1 MANEIIKAG
10 AATGKITP
18 RNSQF
23 LYGYPYVERMSE
35 GAHDPLTCTALYINN
50 GARQVMFI
58 THDILYLNKEQ
69 VAAIRSGISEK
80 TDVPAGNILVSVT
93 HTHSAPTPFDVV
105 ISRKDKVVPPYDKEY
120 MRFVVAHSVA
130 TGIKAFENAREAEIG
145 FLMGDATGLGT
156 NRHDP
161 AGPKDM
167 EVPTMLVRG
176 LDKEY
181 ICAMMVVCMHPTVLH
196 EDSRLCSAD
205 FPHYTRELLRKELL
219 GEGCPVA
226 YFTGTSGD
234 QSPRHVTHGNN
245 FSEAQRL
252 GEIVATSIINK
263 AAEGVVFDRSLD
275 IAVASQNLELPRR
288 NMPSVEWAVAN
299 RDRAKAHFEALKA
312 DPTADKRETRTA
324 EVDWFGSEEALLL
337 ATLGANHELEDVYA
351 SCLPAEI
358 QVVKIGDHR
367 WAAWPGEVFVEF
379 GLSLKQAFHNVSL
392 IGYANGD
399 LQGYVVTREAVEKR
413 YYESGNSFF
422 DVSAGYLMLEATE
435 KLIEKLSE

>member
-1 MANEIIKAG
+1 MASEILKAG
-10 AATGKITP
+10 SAIEEITP
-18 RNSQF
+18 KNSQF

-35 GAHDPLTCTALYINN
+35 GAHDPLTCTALYLDN
-50 GARQVMFI
+50 GKKKVFFI
-58 THDILYLNKEQ
+58 THDILYLNKAQ
-69 VAAIRSGISEK
+69 VAAIRSGISTE
-80 TDVPAGNILVSVT
+80 TGVPAGDIMVSVT

-105 ISRKDKVVPPYDKEY
+105 ISRNDKVVPHYDEEY
-120 MRFVVAHSVA
+120 MKFVVAQSIKA
-130 TGIKAFENAREAEIG
+130 GIKAFGNAREAEIG
-145 FLMGDATGLGT
+145 FVMGDATGLGT

-161 AGPKDM
+161 AGPRDM

-176 LDKEY
+176 LDKKY
-181 ICAMMVVCMHPTVLH
+181 ICAMLVVCMHPTVLH

-234 QSPRHVTHGNN
+234 QSPRHVTRGNN

-252 GEIVATSIINK
+252 GEIVAASIIAK

-275 IAVASQNLELPRR
+275 IAVAGKNLELPRR
-288 NMPSVEWAVAN
+288 NMPSVEWATAN

-337 ATLGANHELEDVYA
+337 ATLAANKELEDVYA
-351 SCLPAEI
+351 SCLPVEL
-358 QVVKIGDHR
+358 QVIKVGDHS
-367 WAAWPGEVFVEF
+367 WAAWPGEIFVEF
-379 GLSLKQAFHNVSL
+379 GLALKSACRNVSL

-422 DVSAGYLMLEATE
+422 DVSAGYTMLDETI
-435 KLIEKLSE
+435 KLIETLD

>member
-1 MANEIIKAG
+1 MASATIKAG
-10 AATGKITP
+10 AAIEEITP
-18 RNSQF
+18 KDSQF

-35 GAHDPLTCTALYINN
+35 GAHDPLTCTALYLDN
-50 GARQVMFI
+50 GKRQVFFI
-58 THDILYLNKEQ
+58 THDILYLNKAQ
-69 VAAIRSGISEK
+69 VAAIRSGISAK
-80 TDVPAGNILVSVT
+80 TGVPCANIMISVT

-105 ISRKDKVVPPYDKEY
+105 ISRKDKVVPPADMEY
-120 MRFVVAHSVA
+120 MKFVVAQSVKA
-130 TGIKAFENAREAEIG
+130 GIKAFESAREAEIG
-145 FLMGDATGLGT
+145 FVMGDATGLGT

-167 EVPTMLVRG
+167 QVPTMLVRG
-176 LDKEY
+176 LDKKY

-205 FPHYTRELLRKELL
+205 FPHYTRELLRKEML

-252 GEIVATSIINK
+252 GEIVAASIISQAGK
-263 AAEGVVFDRSLD
+263 GVIFDRSLD
-275 IAVASQNLELPRR
+275 LAVAGKNLDLPRR
-288 NMPSVEWAVAN
+288 NMPSVEWATAN
-299 RDRAKAHFEALKA
+299 RDRAKAHFEQLKA
-312 DPTADKRETRTA
+312 DATSDPRETRTA

-337 ATLGANHELEDVYA
+337 ATLAANHELEDVYA
-351 SCLPAEI
+351 SCLPVEI
-358 QVVKIGDHR
+358 QVIKVGD
-367 WAAWPGEVFVEF
+367 WKFAAWPGEIFVEF
-379 GLSLKQAFHNVSL
+379 GLALKSEFKNVSL

-422 DVSAGYLMLEATE
+422 DISAGYTMLDETK
-435 KLIEKLSE
+435 KLIESMS

>member
-1 MANEIIKAG
+1 MASAIIKAG
-10 AATGKITP
+10 AATEEITP
-18 RNSQF
+18 KNSQF

-35 GAHDPLTCTALYINN
+35 GAHDPLTCTALYLDN
-50 GARQVMFI
+50 GKKKVFFI
-58 THDILYLNKEQ
+58 THDILYLNKAQ
-69 VAAIRSGISEK
+69 VACIRSGISAA
-80 TDVPAGNILVSVT
+80 TGVPAGDIMVSVT

-105 ISRKDKVVPPYDKEY
+105 ISRNDKVVPHYDEAY
-120 MRFVVAHSVA
+120 MEFVVAQSVEA
-130 TGIKAFENAREAEIG
+130 GIKAFENAREAEIG
-145 FLMGDATGLGT
+145 FVMGDATGLGT

-161 AGPKDM
+161 AGPRDM
-167 EVPTMLVRG
+167 QVPTMLVRG
-176 LDKEY
+176 LDKKY

-196 EDSRLCSAD
+196 EDSKLCSAD

-252 GEIVATSIINK
+252 GEIVAASIIAK
-263 AAEGVVFDRSLD
+263 AAEGVVFDRSVD
-275 IAVASQNLELPRR
+275 IAVAGENLELPRR
-288 NMPSVEWAVAN
+288 NMPSVEWATAN

-312 DPTADKRETRTA
+312 DATADKRETRTA

-337 ATLGANHELEDVYA
+337 ATLAANHELEDVYA
-351 SCLPAEI
+351 SCLPVEL
-358 QVVKIGDHR
+358 QVIKVGDWHF
-367 WAAWPGEVFVEF
+367 AAWPGEIFVEF
-379 GLSLKQAFHNVSL
+379 GLALKSACKNVSL

-422 DVSAGYLMLEATE
+422 DVSAGYTMLDETI
-435 KLIEKLSE
+435 KLIEKLD

>member
-1 MANEIIKAG
+1 MTKEILKAG
-10 AATGKITP
+10 AATEEITP
-18 RNSQF
+18 KDSQF

-35 GAHDPLTCTALYINN
+35 GAHDPLTCTAIYLDN
-50 GARQVMFI
+50 GSKQVFFI

-69 VAAIRSGISEK
+69 VAAIRCGISAK
-80 TDVPAGNILVSVT
+80 TGVPQGNIMVSVT
-93 HTHSAPTPFDVV
+93 HTHSAPTPFDVI
-105 ISRKDKVVPPYDKEY
+105 ISRNDKVVPPYDKEY
-120 MRFVVAHSVA
+120 MGFVVAQS
-130 TGIKAFENAREAEIG
+130 IKAGINAYGNAREAEIG
-145 FLMGDATGLGT
+145 FVTGDATGLGT

-167 EVPTMLVRG
+167 EVPTMLVRD
-176 LDKEY
+176 LDKKY
-181 ICAMMVVCMHPTVLH
+181 IAAMTVVCMHPTVLH

-205 FPHYTRELLRKELL
+205 FPHYTRELLRKQLL

-252 GEIVATSIINK
+252 GEIVAASIISK
-263 AAEGVVFDRSLD
+263 AAEGVVFERSLD
-275 IAVASQNLELPRR
+275 IAVASINLDLPHRQF
-288 NMPSVEWAVAN
+288 PSVEWAVAN
-299 RDRAKAHFEALKA
+299 RDRAKAHFEALK
-312 DPTADKRETRTA
+312 DNPDADKRETRTA

-337 ATLGANHELEDVYA
+337 STLAANGQLEDVYA

-358 QVVKIGDHR
+358 QVIKVGDRR

-379 GLSLKQAFHNVSL
+379 GLALKKAFRNVSL

-422 DVSAGYLMLEATE
+422 DVSAGYLMLDATQ
-435 KLIEKLSE
+435 KLISKLDE

>member
-1 MANEIIKAG
+1 MASEIMKAG
-10 AATGKITP
+10 AAIEEITP
-18 RNSQF
+18 KDSQF
-23 LYGYPYVERMSE
+23 LYGYPYVMRMSE
-35 GAHDPLTCTALYINN
+35 GAHDPLTCTALFLDN
-50 GARQVMFI
+50 GKKQVIFI

-69 VAAIRSGISEK
+69 VAAIRSGIQSA
-80 TDVPAGNILVSVT
+80 TGVPAEDIMISVT

-105 ISRKDKVVPPYDKEY
+105 ISRNDKVVPPADKEY
-120 MRFVVAHSVA
+120 MKFVVAQSV
-130 TGIKAFENAREAEIG
+130 KAGCRAFNAAREAEIG
-145 FLMGDATGLGT
+145 FIMADATGLGT

-167 EVPTMLVRG
+167 QVPTMLVRG
-176 LDKEY
+176 LDGKY

-196 EDSRLCSAD
+196 EDSKLCSAD

-252 GEIVATSIINK
+252 GEIVAASIIAT
-263 AAEGVVFDRSLD
+263 AAKGVVFDRSLD
-275 IAVASQNLELPRR
+275 IKVAGKCLELPRR
-288 NMPSVEWAVAN
+288 NMPSVQWAVAN
-299 RDRAKAHFEALKA
+299 RDRAKAHFETLKA

-337 ATLGANHELEDVYA
+337 ATLAANNELEDVYA
-351 SCLPAEI
+351 SCLPVEL
-358 QVVKIGDHR
+358 QVIKVGD
-367 WAAWPGEVFVEF
+367 WSFAAWPGEIFVEF
-379 GLSLKQAFHNVSL
+379 GLALKSACRNASL

-422 DVSAGYLMLEATE
+422 DVSAGYTMLDETI
-435 KLIEKLSE
+435 KLIAKLD

>member
-1 MANEIIKAG
+1 
-10 AATGKITP
+10 
-18 RNSQF
+18 
-23 LYGYPYVERMSE
+23 
-35 GAHDPLTCTALYINN
+35 
-50 GARQVMFI
+50 
-58 THDILYLNKEQ
+58 
-69 VAAIRSGISEK
+69 
-80 TDVPAGNILVSVT
+80 
-93 HTHSAPTPFDVV
+93 
-105 ISRKDKVVPPYDKEY
+105 
-120 MRFVVAHSVA
+120 
-130 TGIKAFENAREAEIG
+130 
-145 FLMGDATGLGT
+145 MGDATGLGT

-167 EVPTMLVRG
+167 QVPTMLVRG
-176 LDKEY
+176 TDKKY

-196 EDSRLCSAD
+196 EDSTLCSAD

-252 GEIVATSIINK
+252 GEIVAASVIAK
-263 AAEGVVFDRSLD
+263 ASEGLVFQRGLD
-275 IAVASQNLELPRR
+275 IAVASRNLELPRR

-299 RDRAKAHFEALKA
+299 RDRAKAHFEELKA

-337 ATLGANHELEDVYA
+337 ATLGANNELEDVYA

-358 QVVKIGDHR
+358 QVVKVGEFR

-379 GLSLKQAFHNVSL
+379 GLELKKAFKNVSL

-422 DVSAGYLMLEATE
+422 DVSAGYLMLEET
-435 KLIEKLSE
+435 KNLIARLDA

>member
-1 MANEIIKAG
+1 MASEIIKAG
-10 AATGKITP
+10 AAIEEITP
-18 RNSQF
+18 HDSQF

-35 GAHDPLTCTALYINN
+35 GAHDPLTCTALYLDN
-50 GARQVMFI
+50 GKKKVFFI

-69 VAAIRSGISEK
+69 VAAIRSGISAA
-80 TDVPAGNILVSVT
+80 TGVPAGDIMVSVT

-105 ISRKDKVVPPYDKEY
+105 ISRNDKVVPHYDEEY
-120 MRFVVAHSVA
+120 MKFVVAQSVKA
-130 TGIKAFENAREAEIG
+130 GVKAFESAREAEIG
-145 FLMGDATGLGT
+145 FVMGDATGLGT

-161 AGPKDM
+161 AGPRDM
-167 EVPTMLVRG
+167 QVPTMLVRG
-176 LDKEY
+176 LDKKY
-181 ICAMMVVCMHPTVLH
+181 ICAMLVVCMHPTVLH

-252 GEIVATSIINK
+252 GEIVAASVIAK

-275 IAVASQNLELPRR
+275 IAVAGKNLELPRR
-288 NMPSVEWAVAN
+288 NMPSVEWATAN

-312 DPTADKRETRTA
+312 DPAADKRETRTA

-337 ATLGANHELEDVYA
+337 ATLAANHELEDVYA
-351 SCLPAEI
+351 SCLPVEL
-358 QVVKIGDHR
+358 QVIKVGDHSF
-367 WAAWPGEVFVEF
+367 AAWPGEIFVEF
-379 GLSLKQAFHNVSL
+379 GLALKSACRNVSL

-422 DVSAGYLMLEATE
+422 DVSAGYTMLDETI
-435 KLIEKLSE
+435 KLIEKLD